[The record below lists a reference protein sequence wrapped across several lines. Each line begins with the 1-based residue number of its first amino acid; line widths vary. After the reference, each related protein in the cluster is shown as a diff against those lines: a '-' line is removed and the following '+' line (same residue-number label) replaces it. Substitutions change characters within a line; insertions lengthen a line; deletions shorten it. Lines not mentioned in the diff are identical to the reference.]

1 MNYSYDSIAN
11 NIDKKA
17 NFLSHL
23 YKLNISNKGKSV
35 R

>member
-1 MNYSYDSIAN
+1 MNYSYDNIAN

-17 NFLSHL
+17 NFLTHL
-23 YKLNISNKGKSV
+23 YKLNISDKARSV